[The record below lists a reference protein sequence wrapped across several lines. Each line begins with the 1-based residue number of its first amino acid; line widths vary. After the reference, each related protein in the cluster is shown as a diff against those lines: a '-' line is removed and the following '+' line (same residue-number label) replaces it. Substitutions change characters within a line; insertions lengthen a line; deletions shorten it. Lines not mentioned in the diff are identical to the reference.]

1 MTFDLRAHGARP
13 ALLAAEETLTYADLA
28 DRAQDLLA
36 SLGPERRLVLLRGRT
51 SIEFVVALTAC
62 LLGQH
67 PLILAPPA
75 RPGRPDELL
84 DTYDPDVVIDTDL
97 DHVNVRRHAS
107 VHKFHPDLALLM
119 STSGSTGSPK
129 LVRLTHSGL
138 RSNAAAIATYL
149 DLTAN
154 DRGILTLPLHYC
166 YGLSVLTSHLY
177 AGAATIVTDWSVLD
191 PCLWDLART
200 HRATGLAGV
209 PHTFDQLDQLGF
221 PELPSLRY
229 VTAAGGKLA
238 PERVTHYLGLGQSR
252 GWDFYVMYGQTE
264 ATARMAYLPPDLA
277 TAHPSAVGV
286 PIPGGNLRIDRA
298 DDRGVGELVYTGPN
312 VMMGYAH
319 APADLAGDAELEELH
334 TGDLAFEIAPGVFEV
349 VGRRS
354 RFAKV
359 FGLRLDLDEIE
370 RKLPFTTACV
380 EVDGALGVVSP
391 HPRAAEAV
399 ADLCDIPVWAVRD
412 VLADVPMTAS
422 GKPDRCGVN
431 ALLVKAAAPPATEAA
446 QRSGVTALYEQLLH
460 CHVTPEDSFVSLGAD
475 SLSYVELS
483 VRLGE
488 ILDPLPRD
496 WHRRSIAELDA
507 LTTTTGRRHPR
518 GVSVDATVLL
528 RAVAI
533 TLIVGT
539 HANLLTIMG
548 GAHALLAV
556 CGYNAARFLPAG
568 ERPAGA
574 LLRGA
579 WHVALP
585 STLWLG
591 TLAAFG
597 VYAPT
602 TALFLNGA
610 FGADRWTDD
619 WKFWFLEAA
628 IWTLVGVATLLSI
641 PALRRLDAK
650 HPFAAALVL
659 LAGTAG
665 LRYALV
671 GIDTDSVLP
680 ERYSIPVV
688 AWCFALGWAAARAE
702 RSWQRILVACAAAG
716 LAFGFF
722 GDPVREMV
730 ISAAVAALL
739 WARPVRLPRW
749 VATAC
754 GVLAAASLSIYLTH
768 WQIYPYLEYRFPL
781 AATVLSLL
789 VGVAYHRFYGVV
801 GHVAGGVIGGVRGW
815 IAVNVDRRIQR
826 GTDEDRDRQDVEQ
839 QQHRDRRR
847 QGAVDGRA
855 HGANAQ
861 RPSHE
866 IAAQDPHDQR
876 ENGAGDAHA
885 PGLPHRNRQMVEGRH
900 EADRE
905 HQNRRPVGTP

>member
-13 ALLAAEETLTYADLA
+13 ALLAADETLTYADLA
-28 DRAQDLLA
+28 HRADQLLTE
-36 SLGPERRLVLLRGRT
+36 LGPQRRLILLRGRT
-51 SIEFVVALTAC
+51 SVDFVVALMAA
-62 LLGQH
+62 LVGRH
-67 PLILAPPA
+67 PVIVAPPQ
-75 RPGRPDELL
+75 RRGRADDLF
-84 DTYDPDVVIDTDL
+84 DVYDPDIVIDTDSRDSGHQVTL
-97 DHVNVRRHAS
+97 RRDRSAHEL
-107 VHKFHPDLALLM
+107 HPDLALLM

-129 LVRLTHSGL
+129 LVRLSHIGL

-209 PHTFDQLDQLGF
+209 PHTFDQLDQLGI

-238 PERVTHYLGLGQSR
+238 PERVTHYLGLGQSG

-277 TAHPSAVGV
+277 KAHPSAVGV
-286 PIPGGNLRIDRA
+286 PIPGGNLRIDHA
-298 DDRGVGELVYTGPN
+298 DDRGVGELVYAGPS

-319 APADLAGDAELEELH
+319 APADLAGGAELDELH
-334 TGDLAFEIAPGVFEV
+334 TGDLACEIAPGVFEV

-359 FGLRLDLDEIE
+359 FGLRLDLDDIE
-370 RKLPFTTACV
+370 RKLPFTAACV
-380 EVDGALGVVSP
+380 EIDGVVGVVSP
-391 HPRAAEAV
+391 YPRGADAV
-399 ADLCDIPVWAVRD
+399 ADLCDIPGWAVRD

-422 GKPDRCGVN
+422 GKPDR
-431 ALLVKAAAPPATEAA
+431 
-446 QRSGVTALYEQLLH
+446 RGVTALLAEAASTSPREAALRSGVAVLYKQLLQRD
-460 CHVTPEDSFVSLGAD
+460 VAPEDSFVSLGAD

-488 ILDPLPRD
+488 IVDPLPRD

-507 LTTTTGRRHPR
+507 LTTTDRRRAR
-518 GVSVDATVLL
+518 GVSVDPTVLL

-591 TLAAFG
+591 ALAAFG

-610 FGADRWTDD
+610 LGADRWTDD

-641 PALRRLDAK
+641 PALRRLDAR

-680 ERYSIPVV
+680 ERYSMPAV
-688 AWCFALGWAAARAE
+688 AWCFALGWTAARAG

-730 ISAAVAALL
+730 ICAAVAALL

-749 VATAC
+749 AATTC

-768 WQIYPYLEYRFPL
+768 WQIYPHLEYRSPL
-781 AATVLSLL
+781 AATLLSLL
-789 VGVAYHRFYGVV
+789 VGVAYHRFYGVI
-801 GHVAGGVIGGVRGW
+801 GRVAGDVRGW

-855 HGANAQ
+855 HGAHAE

-876 ENGAGDAHA
+876 EDGTGDTHA
-885 PGLPHRNRQMVEGRH
+885 PGLPHRNRQVVEGRH
-900 EADRE
+900 ETDRK

>member
-1 MTFDLRAHGARP
+1 MTFDLRAHGRRP
-13 ALLAAEETLTYADLA
+13 ALLAANETLTYADLA
-28 DRAQDLLA
+28 DRVESLLTR
-36 SLGPERRLVLLRGRT
+36 LGPARRLMLVRGRT
-51 SIEFVVALTAC
+51 SVDLVVALTAA
-62 LLGQH
+62 LTGGH
-67 PLILAPPA
+67 PVIVAPPLRA
-75 RPGRPDELL
+75 GQIDEVRA
-84 DTYDPDVVIDTDL
+84 TYDPDIVIDTDL
-97 DHVNVRRHAS
+97 ASNHIVAARETSTHVL
-107 VHKFHPDLALLM
+107 HPDLALLL

-129 LVRLTHSGL
+129 LVRLSRSAV

-149 DLTAN
+149 DLTDA
-154 DRGILTLPLHYC
+154 DRGMLTLPLHYC
-166 YGLSVLTSHLY
+166 YGLSILTSHLY

-191 PCLWDLART
+191 PCLWDLAAE
-200 HRATGLAGV
+200 HSATGLAGV

-221 PELPSLRY
+221 PDLASLRY

-238 PERVTHYLGLGQSR
+238 PRRVTDLVGLGRSR

-264 ATARMAYLPPDLA
+264 ATARMAYLPPNLA
-277 TAHPSAVGV
+277 ETHPQAVGV
-286 PIPGGNLRIDRA
+286 AIPGGTLRIA
-298 DDRGVGELVYTGPN
+298 DTKSTHDGEVGELVYSGPN

-319 APADLAGDAELEELH
+319 GPDDLATGPELTELR
-334 TGDLAFEIAPGVFEV
+334 TGDLAREVGPGVFEV
-349 VGRRS
+349 VGRKS
-354 RFAKV
+354 RFAKF

-370 RKLPFTTACV
+370 RRLSSPAVCV
-380 EVDGALGVVSP
+380 EVDGTLGVISP
-391 HPRAAEAV
+391 DADAGARVAE
-399 ADLCDIPVWAVRD
+399 LCDIPTWVIRSV
-412 VLADVPMTAS
+412 VADVPHLSS
-422 GKPDRCGVN
+422 GKPDRQAAT
-431 ALLVKAAAPPATEAA
+431 ALLARGNDARAQPSAPA
-446 QRSGVTALYEQLLH
+446 GVRGLYEQLLQR
-460 CHVTPEDSFVSLGAD
+460 HVTAADSFVSLGAD

-488 ILDPLPRD
+488 IVDPLPRD

-507 LTTTTGRRHPR
+507 LATAGRRRTR
-518 GVSVDATVLL
+518 GVNVDPTVLL
-528 RAVAI
+528 RALAI

-556 CGYNAARFLPAG
+556 CGYNAARFLPSG
-568 ERPAGA
+568 VRPAGA

-591 TLAAFG
+591 TLVAFG

-610 FGADRWTDD
+610 LGADRWTDD

-641 PALRRLDAK
+641 PALRRLDGQ
-650 HPFAAALVL
+650 HPFTAAFVL

-671 GIDTDSVLP
+671 GVDTDAVIP

-702 RSWQRILVACAAAG
+702 RPWQRILIACAAVG
-716 LAFGFF
+716 LAYGFF
-722 GDPVREMV
+722 GDPVRELV
-730 ISAAVAALL
+730 ICSAVAALL

-749 VATAC
+749 VATSC
-754 GVLAAASLSIYLTH
+754 GILAAASLSIYLTH
-768 WQIYPYLEYRFPL
+768 WQIYPHLEYRLPL

-789 VGVAYHRFYGVV
+789 VGVAYHRFCGAI
-801 GHVAGGVIGGVRGW
+801 GHVAGDVRRW
-815 IAVNVDRRIQR
+815 IAVHVDGRIQR

-847 QGAVDGRA
+847 QGAIDGRT
-855 HGANAQ
+855 HG
-861 RPSHE
+861 SHPQHPPHE
-866 IAAQDPHDQR
+866 VAAQDPHDQR
-876 ENGAGDAHA
+876 EDSTGDTHA
-885 PGLPHRNRQMVEGRH
+885 PWLPHRNRQVIQGRH
-900 EADRE
+900 EAGRK
-905 HQNRRPVGTP
+905 HQDRRPVGTP

>member
-1 MTFDLRAHGARP
+1 VTFDLRAHGARP

-28 DRAQDLLA
+28 NRADDLLTE
-36 SLGPERRLVLLRGRT
+36 LGPERRLILLRGRT
-51 SIEFVVALTAC
+51 SVDFVVALMAA
-62 LLGQH
+62 LVGRH
-67 PLILAPPA
+67 PVIVAPPQ
-75 RPGRPDELL
+75 RRGRADDLF
-84 DTYDPDVVIDTDL
+84 DVYDPDIVIDTDAGGR
-97 DHVNVRRHAS
+97 DHQVTVRRDRSAHAL
-107 VHKFHPDLALLM
+107 HPDLALLL

-129 LVRLTHSGL
+129 LVRLSHTGL

-149 DLTAN
+149 KLTEQ

-277 TAHPSAVGV
+277 EAHPSAVGV
-286 PIPGGNLRIDRA
+286 PIPGGSLRIEHA
-298 DDRGVGELVYTGPN
+298 DDQGIGELVYAGPN

-319 APADLAGDAELEELH
+319 APADLAGGAELNELH
-334 TGDLAFEIAPGVFEV
+334 TGDLACEIAPGVFEV

-370 RKLPFTTACV
+370 RKLPFTAACI
-380 EVDGALGVVSP
+380 EIDGVVGVVSP
-391 HPRAAEAV
+391 SPRAADAV
-399 ADLCDIPVWAVRD
+399 ADLCDIPGWSVRD
-412 VLADVPMTAS
+412 VLADVPLTAS
-422 GKPDRCGVN
+422 GKPDRSGVT
-431 ALLVKAAAPPATEAA
+431 ALVVKAASTPVSESAR
-446 QRSGVTALYEQLLH
+446 RSGVAALYEQLLQ
-460 CHVTPEDSFVSLGAD
+460 CDVTPEDTFVSLGAD

-488 ILDPLPRD
+488 IVDPLPRD

-507 LTTTTGRRHPR
+507 LTTPDRRRTR
-518 GVSVDATVLL
+518 GVSVDPTVLL

-533 TLIVGT
+533 TFIVGT
-539 HANLLTIMG
+539 HANLLGIMG

-568 ERPAGA
+568 ERPAGT

-591 TLAAFG
+591 ALAAFG

-610 FGADRWTDD
+610 LGADRWTDD
-619 WKFWFLEAA
+619 WRFWFLEAA
-628 IWTLVGVATLLSI
+628 IWTLVGVATLLTI
-641 PALRRLDAK
+641 PILRRLDAQ

-659 LAGTAG
+659 LAGTAS

-671 GIDTDSVLP
+671 GIDTDPVLP

-702 RSWQRILVACAAAG
+702 RSWQRILVACAAMG
-716 LAFGFF
+716 LSFGFF
-722 GDPVREMV
+722 GDPAREL
-730 ISAAVAALL
+730 IIGAAVAALL

-754 GVLAAASLSIYLTH
+754 GMLAAASLSIYLTH
-768 WQIYPYLEYRFPL
+768 WQIYPHLEYRFPL

-789 VGVAYHRFYGVV
+789 VGVAYHRICGVV
-801 GHVAGGVIGGVRGW
+801 GRVAGDVRGR

-826 GTDEDRDRQDVEQ
+826 GTDEDRDRQDIKQE
-839 QQHRDRRR
+839 QHRDGRR
-847 QGAVDGRA
+847 QGAIDGRA
-855 HGANAQ
+855 HGADAQ
-861 RPSHE
+861 HPPHE
-866 IAAQDPHDQR
+866 VAAQDPHDQR
-876 ENGAGDAHA
+876 EDGTGDTHA
-885 PGLPHRNRQMVEGRH
+885 PWLPHRHRQVVQGRH
-900 EADRE
+900 EASRE
-905 HQNRRPVGTP
+905 HQDRRPVGTP